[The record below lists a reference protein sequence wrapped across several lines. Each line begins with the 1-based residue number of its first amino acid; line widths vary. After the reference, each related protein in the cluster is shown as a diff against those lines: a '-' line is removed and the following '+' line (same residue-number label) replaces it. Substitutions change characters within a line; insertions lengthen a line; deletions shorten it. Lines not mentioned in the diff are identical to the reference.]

1 MNPQPFHSS
10 PYKGLVPYTEEDAQ
24 FFFGRET
31 IRDII
36 IDNLQTWRLTLVYGA
51 SGVGKSSVLFAGV
64 VPRLRQMAQQGMV
77 DNQRGTPEFSV
88 ITFNSW
94 RDDPVAGLARTI
106 QERLTEFLDVTDQ
119 PSSPPPTLMAALD
132 RWTAET
138 DAELYIILDQFEEYF
153 QYHGQSESPGTL
165 AAELPRAVLRSGQ
178 RINFLIS
185 IREDALAKLDLFKRR
200 LPDLFAHI
208 LRVRPLTVEE
218 ARKAIEAPIEQYNA
232 LSRTLRLSIEQQLL
246 EAVLQSVKRTDVTA
260 DRIGVTP
267 GAAHVDAAIL
277 QQVMM
282 RLWEE
287 DVERSGLNVLRF
299 ATFQRLGGAEKIVS
313 THFSSTMEKLS
324 AADQKT
330 AAAIF
335 RYLVTPSGTKIAQT
349 AADLAAYS
357 ELPHESVSSVLEKL
371 SSSDLRILRAISPPP
386 DQKGEVRY
394 EIFHD
399 VLSSPINDW
408 RRGYEAEARVERAR
422 LEAIRDRE
430 IVRARYSRRVA
441 VVLSVMLVM
450 VSGLTIY
457 AFQQKALALG
467 QRALAAESAENERNA
482 KVGEEDAKKKALELA
497 GSEKIARENAEEQA
511 RKATEAEKKAVDAR
525 NQALEAL
532 DIADKRRREMEA
544 ARTTDRLYREA
555 FRQSRRKDQ
564 REEAIKN
571 FKKALDVYLKST
583 EPLDQ
588 QAATDTYINIGEV
601 YVDLGDEAAASK
613 SFQDALARCK
623 TNPNERAAALTN
635 IGNAYKEVDPW
646 SLGFEV
652 DPRRIASDKYSEAL
666 SIYRNKDDATNE
678 AAVLISLGQVRY
690 QIAGPTRGEPGPEH
704 EEAFRLVERAI
715 ELYRAQKDH
724 KGQGFALFTLA
735 DIKAQAQQ
743 YYSSA
748 LPQAVFEK
756 LEQALKEYEAA
767 SDIQGQIMVR
777 KRLIRLFNP
786 STQPAKV
793 LENLSAIAS
802 LYKELKDKAGLAAT
816 LGETAAFN
824 LKRTRPGS
832 NEYAQFMSDYRKA
845 AELYEEAERPDQ
857 AAQTWMKIGNYY
869 QLVNRTSETAE
880 SFEKAAKLF
889 HRVGNRQREV
899 FILYELSTLFS
910 QTDNKKALSYL
921 DQLSSVVEELD
932 KREKAQALFYL
943 GDGFL
948 SLKDLVKAST
958 YFEQGLTIYHQL
970 QDVPSEIFTLERIS
984 NAYLDR
990 SMFDDSIRYLDRVL
1004 LMYQSNA
1011 AGQART
1017 YMSLGSVQV
1026 KKGKP
1031 HDAIQYYQRAATLY
1045 KEQKYASEQAKALLE
1060 LGKIYYSES
1069 LLDKAISTLESVRQL
1084 FESYPISQ
1092 ISQGTVLMQ
1101 LAQSYQ
1107 GKKDLRKAIES
1118 YEEAAKF
1125 YNKSNLGGDESK
1137 ALTAISAIYEV
1148 NGDPK
1153 NAEIYKLRAEKAAKT
1168 PSEFGPPQP

>member
-1 MNPQPFHSS
+1 
-10 PYKGLVPYTEEDAQ
+10 
-24 FFFGRET
+24 
-31 IRDII
+31 
-36 IDNLQTWRLTLVYGA
+36 
-51 SGVGKSSVLFAGV
+51 
-64 VPRLRQMAQQGMV
+64 
-77 DNQRGTPEFSV
+77 
-88 ITFNSW
+88 
-94 RDDPVAGLARTI
+94 
-106 QERLTEFLDVTDQ
+106 
-119 PSSPPPTLMAALD
+119 
-132 RWTAET
+132 
-138 DAELYIILDQFEEYF
+138 
-153 QYHGQSESPGTL
+153 
-165 AAELPRAVLRSGQ
+165 
-178 RINFLIS
+178 
-185 IREDALAKLDLFKRR
+185 
-200 LPDLFAHI
+200 
-208 LRVRPLTVEE
+208 
-218 ARKAIEAPIEQYNA
+218 
-232 LSRTLRLSIEQQLL
+232 
-246 EAVLQSVKRTDVTA
+246 
-260 DRIGVTP
+260 
-267 GAAHVDAAIL
+267 
-277 QQVMM
+277 
-282 RLWEE
+282 
-287 DVERSGLNVLRF
+287 
-299 ATFQRLGGAEKIVS
+299 
-313 THFSSTMEKLS
+313 MEKLS

-330 AAAIF
+330 AAGIF

-357 ELPHESVSSVLEKL
+357 EMPNSSVSSVLEKL
-371 SSSDLRILRAISPPP
+371 SGSDLRILRAISPPP
-386 DQKGEVRY
+386 AQQGEVRY

-399 VLSSPINDW
+399 VLSGPINDW
-408 RRGYEAEARVERAR
+408 WRGYEAKAQVERTR

-430 IVRARYSRRVA
+430 IVRAKYSRRVA
-441 VVLSVMLVM
+441 VVLSVMLVT
-450 VSGLTIY
+450 VSVLMLY
-457 AFQQKALALG
+457 AFRQKALA
-467 QRALAAESAENERNA
+467 AELAAKERKSAEAERNA
-482 KVGEEDAKKKALELA
+482 KVGEEAAKKDALKRAQKEEEAKTYAEGQTQIALANAELA
-497 GSEKIARENAEEQA
+497 R
-511 RKATEAEKKAVDAR
+511 EAEKKAVDAR

-532 DIADKRRREMEA
+532 DIADRRRREMEA

-571 FKKALDVYLKST
+571 SKKALDVYLKST

-623 TNPNERAAALTN
+623 TNPNERAATLTN

-678 AAVLISLGQVRY
+678 AAVLISLAQVRY
-690 QIAGPTRGEPGPEH
+690 QIAGPTSGEPGPEH

-756 LEQALKEYEAA
+756 LEQALKEYEVA

-802 LYKELKDKAGLAAT
+802 LYTQLKDKAGLAAT

-824 LKRTRPGS
+824 LKRTPPAS

-869 QLVNRTSETAE
+869 QLVNRTSEVTE
-880 SFEKAAKLF
+880 SFERAAKLF

-970 QDVPSEIFTLERIS
+970 QNVPSEIFTLERIS

-990 SMFDDSIRYLDRVL
+990 SMFDDSIRYLDRAL

-1069 LLDKAISTLESVRQL
+1069 LFDTAISSLESVRQPASPRRRRRRL
-1084 FESYPISQ
+1084 V
-1092 ISQGTVLMQ
+1092 GVV
-1101 LAQSYQ
+1101 
-1107 GKKDLRKAIES
+1107 
-1118 YEEAAKF
+1118 AA
-1125 YNKSNLGGDESK
+1125 L
-1137 ALTAISAIYEV
+1137 
-1148 NGDPK
+1148 P
-1153 NAEIYKLRAEKAAKT
+1153 RR
-1168 PSEFGPPQP
+1168 Q